1 MRAHKYLEW
10 QKNMRRLR
18 ASIFVVALMGAPLF
32 AQSAEELESPA
43 VNRVAGKLLCP
54 CGCKM
59 NMTCRMDPYPCQTC
73 WSNKKKILSM
83 QQAGLSD
90 TAILD
95 QFKKDMGED
104 VVAVHP
110 GVLGSISFYAAAV
123 VGLILVLW
131 VIRKYTRPAPVATAG
146 LADEAVLDR
155 YHDQIE
161 KEVEKLD

>member
-1 MRAHKYLEW
+1 MA
-10 QKNMRRLR
+10 
-18 ASIFVVALMGAPLF
+18 APLA

-54 CGCKM
+54 CGCKT
-59 NMTCRMDPYPCQTC
+59 NMTCRMDPYPCGTC
-73 WSNKKKILSM
+73 WTNKKKILSM

-90 TAILD
+90 NAILD

-123 VGLILVLW
+123 LGLILVLF
-131 VIRKYTRPAPVATAG
+131 VIRKYTRPAPAVAGVSVDDAT
-146 LADEAVLDR
+146 LDR
-155 YHDQIE
+155 YHEQIE